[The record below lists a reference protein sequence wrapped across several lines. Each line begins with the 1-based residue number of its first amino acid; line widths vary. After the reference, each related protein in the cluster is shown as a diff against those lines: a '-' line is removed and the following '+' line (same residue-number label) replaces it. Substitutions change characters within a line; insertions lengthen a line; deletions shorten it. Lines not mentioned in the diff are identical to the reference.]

1 MSNTLNSAI
10 AALATTFANS
20 VVAAIRGASLEDI
33 LTVGHAGAGAG
44 APSSPRRTRGRPA
57 KRATEKPAATTAARS
72 PIARAKPSAKA
83 APAPKS
89 KPGRLARRSADDI
102 GKALARV
109 VELVKK
115 NPKGL
120 RAEQIRSTLKMQSK
134 EMPRVLKEGLVK
146 KTLKSKGQKR
156 ATTYSAA

>member
-10 AALATTFANS
+10 ATLATTFANS

-33 LTVGHAGAGAG
+33 LTVGHAGGG
-44 APSSPRRTRGRPA
+44 TTAPSAPRRSRGRAPKPSA
-57 KRATEKPAATTAARS
+57 AKPAATPAAR
-72 PIARAKPSAKA
+72 PAAPVKHTAKA
-83 APAPKS
+83 AAAPKS
-89 KPGRLARRSADDI
+89 KPGRLPRRSAEDI
-102 GKALARV
+102 GKALAKV
-109 VELVKK
+109 VELVRKH
-115 NPKGL
+115 PKGL

>member
-33 LTVGHAGAGAG
+33 LTVGHAGASTK
-44 APSSPRRTRGRPA
+44 APSAARPSRGRGPKRSVGRPA
-57 KRATEKPAATTAARS
+57 ATAAARPAA
-72 PIARAKPSAKA
+72 PAKPTAKA
-83 APAPKS
+83 SAAPKS
-89 KPGRLARRSADDI
+89 KPGRLARRSAEDI
-102 GKALARV
+102 GKALTRV

-115 NPKGL
+115 HPKGL

-146 KTLKSKGQKR
+146 KSLKSKGQKR

>member
-1 MSNTLNSAI
+1 MSNTLNSTI

-33 LTVGHAGAGAG
+33 LTVGHAGGG
-44 APSSPRRTRGRPA
+44 TTAPSTPRRSRTRSAQPSVTAAPRPA
-57 KRATEKPAATTAARS
+57 APAKTAPA
-72 PIARAKPSAKA
+72 PKA
-83 APAPKS
+83 AAAPKS
-89 KPGRLARRSADDI
+89 KPGRLARRSAEDI

-115 NPKGL
+115 HPKGL

-134 EMPRVLKEGLVK
+134 EMPRILKEGLVK
-146 KTLKSKGQKR
+146 KSLKSKGQKR